1 MEADVN
7 LFDLTGRVAVVTGGS
22 GTLGSAMA
30 KGLLDA
36 GASVCIVGRDG
47 DKAAH
52 VAASLSGDGARVMA
66 VAADVT
72 DRDAVQRAADAV
84 LQQWGRMDILV
95 NAAGGNRPDATTSPK
110 QSFFDLPVEAIRAT
124 IDLNLI
130 GTLLPCQIF
139 GRAMASA
146 QKGSIINISSM
157 AVPRALTRVVGY
169 SAGKAGMENFTRWL
183 AIYIAREVSPAV
195 RVNAIAPGFFLADQ
209 NRAMLVDQAT
219 GALTPRGRSIIDHTP
234 MGRFGD
240 PADLIGALLWLASDA
255 SSFVT
260 GIVAVVDGGFSAFSG
275 V

>member
-1 MEADVN
+1 MN

-36 GASVCIVGRDG
+36 GASVCIIGRDG

-52 VAASLSGDGARVMA
+52 VAASLSGDGARAMA

-95 NAAGGNRPDATTSPK
+95 NAAGGNRPDATTNPK

-183 AIYIAREVSPAV
+183 AIYMAREVSPGV

-255 SSFVT
+255 SSFAT
-260 GIVAVVDGGFSAFSG
+260 GIVVAVDGGFSAFSG